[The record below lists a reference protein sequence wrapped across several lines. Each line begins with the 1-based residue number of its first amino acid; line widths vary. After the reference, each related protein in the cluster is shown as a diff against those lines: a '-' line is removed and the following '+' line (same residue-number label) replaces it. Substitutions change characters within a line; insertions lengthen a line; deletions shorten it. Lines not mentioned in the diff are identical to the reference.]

1 MASQST
7 RQSELF
13 AAEDWTVLYRA
24 FTQINF
30 NAYDPASINSAL
42 RGYIQANYPEEF
54 NDWNENSEFVAIIDL
69 LSWLAGSLAFRT
81 DVNARENF
89 LESAEARESVLRL
102 ARFLSYTPRR
112 AQSAR
117 GLIKLTAIRTTNPLQ
132 DSFGLS
138 LNNRT
143 IVWNDPDNPDW
154 FEQFTIILNSAFPTT
169 NPFGIP
175 LKNAMLGS
183 ANTSLYRMNT
193 DVNYKCVYGFNA
205 KIDGATHPFEMA
217 NIDIDPELG
226 FFEREPDPS
235 NGFHMVYRNDGRGND
250 SQRTGFFM
258 LFKQG
263 ILSFQDVGITNPIEN
278 RLIDISTNGIS
289 ETDIWTQTLNP
300 NSSIATHWTKVPA
313 IFSENITFNNISP
326 EIRDIFSVITRDD
339 DRVSLRFGDGRFG
352 NVPVGDIRIW
362 YRVVNG
368 LQYQIRPRDMNNV
381 SITVPYTDASG
392 RSYSLTMDF
401 ALQENVS
408 NAVGPEDLEQIRR
421 RAPQVY
427 GAQNRMVSGE
437 DYNVFPLSSNN
448 VIKMR
453 AVNRVYSG
461 HSRFLDINDPTSTYQ
476 DTVVYSDDGALYKE
490 DLKRYIQVPVGSSI
504 SNEQMVSRKIQP
516 LLDEFTLRDY
526 FNDIFVGSN
535 PEYGASFEP
544 YSNEVNPIVWRSTAG
559 LGFNGRGYLEINL
572 NPVSPENESSPDD
585 PLEQFMPFFTANA
598 LIKFRITNVDTRTS
612 TFMWAKVAR
621 TNVYDNNKETIKS
634 AGCVVILNETI
645 PDGAAIVKII
655 PPFRATLDSRAIIEL
670 NGNSETNMIQGL
682 IASKHPFDLWYLPS
696 AKSHL
701 VYGSQ
706 FDIAGRWVAL
716 DLGST
721 RPANDAIL
729 VMKASYTNGL
739 YWAFSVLVGR
749 RYIFESRKTVR
760 WHDLKDHKVLDAA
773 TGTQKRDTIKI
784 IANKLTPVIG
794 SDGKVAMENGNYKF
808 VTENINIVFDIV
820 DNVYDPDGYP
830 VFKRIVVSP
839 TDSDD
844 DGSVDNPEAFKDVL
858 ALTPAVAVGDV
869 RLVKFEVDPVS
880 NFNALMPLPAALQ
893 DGYGDPE
900 NPPLLTKVGVPDLSF
915 QWKHY
920 ADIDIRIDPA
930 ITNIIDVFVL
940 TSEYDFLVRQWIS
953 QGSIEAD
960 VPDVPSDLDLKL
972 AFQDFEQ
979 YKMFSDQLVWRPVK
993 YKYLFGNMAQNELKA
1008 QFKIVKLPN
1017 STLSDG
1023 EIRSKVITTINNYFD
1038 VNKWEFGETFFF
1050 TELAAYIHLQ
1060 LATAISSVALVPL
1073 AQDSRFGELFE
1084 IRSGS
1089 DEVFIST
1096 AQVSDIVIIDSNSMS
1111 NLRIS

>member
-42 RGYIQANYPEEF
+42 RDYIQANYPEEF
-54 NDWNENSEFVAIIDL
+54 NDWTENSEFVAIIDL

-117 GLIKLTAIRTTNPLQ
+117 GLIKLTALSTNNPLQ
-132 DSFGLS
+132 DSFGVN

-143 IVWNDPDNPDW
+143 IIWNDPDNPDW
-154 FEQFTIILNSAFPTT
+154 FEQFTLILNAAFPTT
-169 NPFGIP
+169 NPFGVP
-175 LKNAMLGS
+175 LKS
-183 ANTSLYRMNT
+183 ATIGTALTTLYRINS
-193 DVNYKCVYGFNA
+193 DANPKCVYGFNS
-205 KIDGATHPFEMA
+205 KIDGATYPFEMT
-217 NIDIDPELG
+217 NIDIDADNG
-226 FFEREPDPS
+226 FFEREPNPT

-250 SQRTGFFM
+250 SQRTGFFT

-263 ILSFQDVGITNPIEN
+263 TLSTLNVGIANPIEN
-278 RLIDISTNGIS
+278 RLIDVTSNGIS

-300 NSSIATHWTKVPA
+300 DSTIATHWTKVPA

-326 EIRDIFSVITRDD
+326 EIRDVFSVITRDKD
-339 DRVSLRFGDGRFG
+339 QVSLRFGDGRFG
-352 NVPVGDIRIW
+352 TVPVGDIRVW

-368 LQYQIRPRDMNNV
+368 LQYQIRPRDMSDV
-381 SITVPYTDASG
+381 QITIPYTDSSG
-392 RSYSLTMDF
+392 RSYNLNMTFS
-401 ALQENVS
+401 LQENVN
-408 NAVGPEDLEQIRR
+408 NAVGPEDIEQIRR

-461 HSRFLDINDPTSTYQ
+461 HSRYLDINDPTSTYQ

-490 DLKRYIQVPVGSSI
+490 DVGRYIQVPVGTA
-504 SNEQMVSRKIQP
+504 SNEQIVTRKIQP
-516 LLDEFTLRDY
+516 LLDELTLRDY

-535 PEYGASFEP
+535 PEYGASFAPYGTGVEP
-544 YSNEVNPIVWRSTAG
+544 LIWKSTAG
-559 LGFNGRGYLEINL
+559 LGFNGRGYLQVTND
-572 NPVSPENESSPDD
+572 PTSGVD
-585 PLEQFMPFFTANA
+585 PLDKFMPYFTVNA
-598 LIKFRITNVDTRTS
+598 LIKFRVTDPDTNTS
-612 TFMWAKVAR
+612 TFVWAKVAS
-621 TNVYDNNKETIKS
+621 TNVYDYNHDTIKA
-634 AGCVVILNETI
+634 AGSVVILNETI
-645 PDGAAIVKII
+645 SDGSAIVKII
-655 PPFRATLDSRAIIEL
+655 PPFRSTLDPRAIMEL
-670 NGNSETNMIQGL
+670 NGESETLQVQNL
-682 IASKHPFDLWYLPS
+682 IANKRPFELWYVPS
-696 AKSHL
+696 EKSHL
-701 VYGSQ
+701 VYGTQ

-716 DLGST
+716 DVGST
-721 RPANDAIL
+721 RPSADAIL

-739 YWAFSVLVGR
+739 YWAFQVMVGR
-749 RYIFESRKTVR
+749 RYVFESMQSVR
-760 WHDLKDHKVLDAA
+760 WHDLKDHKVLDST
-773 TGTQKRDTIKI
+773 TGTQKRDTIKLI
-784 IANKLTPVIG
+784 SSKLVPVI
-794 SDGKVAMENGNYKF
+794 DATTGKVKIVNGNYQF
-808 VTENINIVFDIV
+808 VTQTNNLTFDIV

-839 TDSDD
+839 ADSDD
-844 DGSVDNPEAFKDVL
+844 DGSVDNPEAFQD
-858 ALTPAVAVGDV
+858 ALDLEPAVTPGEV
-869 RLVKFEVDPVS
+869 RLVKFAVDSTSSYNTWV
-880 NFNALMPLPAALQ
+880 PLAADQ
-893 DGYGDPE
+893 QNGYGDP
-900 NPPLLTKVGVPDLSF
+900 NALPAMTRVGVPNLSF

-920 ADIDIRIDPA
+920 ADNDIRIDPA

-940 TSEYDFLVRQWIS
+940 TSEYDFLVRQWITA
-953 QGSIEAD
+953 GAIEAD
-960 VPDVPSDLDLKL
+960 VPEVPSDLDLKF

-993 YKYLFGNMAQNELKA
+993 YKYLFGNMAQDELKA

-1023 EIRSKVITTINNYFD
+1023 EIRSKVITTINDYFD

-1073 AQDSRFGELFE
+1073 AQGGKFGELFE

>member
-30 NAYDPASINSAL
+30 NAYDPASINTAL

-117 GLIKLTAIRTTNPLQ
+117 GLIKLMSVSTNSPLQ
-132 DSFGLS
+132 DSFGVS
-138 LNNRT
+138 LNNQT
-143 IVWNDPDNPDW
+143 ILWNDPDNPDW
-154 FEQFTIILNSAFPTT
+154 LEQFTIVLNSAFPTT

-175 LKNAMLGS
+175 LKTATLGT
-183 ANTSLYRMNT
+183 ALTSLYRLNSDT
-193 DVNYKCVYGFNA
+193 NPKCVYGYTA
-205 KIDGATHPFEMA
+205 KIDGASYPFEMT
-217 NIDIDPELG
+217 NIDIDADLG

-250 SQRTGFFM
+250 STRTGFFM

-263 ILSFQDVGITNPIEN
+263 SLNTLNVGIANPIEN
-278 RLIDISTNGIS
+278 RLIDVSTTGIS
-289 ETDIWTQTLNP
+289 ETDIWTQTLN
-300 NSSIATHWTKVPA
+300 SDSTIATHWTKVPA

-326 EIRDIFSVITRDD
+326 EIRDIFSVITRDQ

-368 LQYQIRPRDMNNV
+368 LQYQVRPRDMSDVTIN
-381 SITVPYTDASG
+381 IPYTDSSG
-392 RSYSLTMDF
+392 RSYTLTMTF
-401 ALQENVS
+401 NLQENVN

-476 DTVVYSDDGALYKE
+476 DTVVYSDDGAMYKE
-490 DLKRYIQVPVGSSI
+490 DISRYLQVPVGTI
-504 SNEQMVSRKIQP
+504 SNEQIVSRKIQP
-516 LLDEFTLRDY
+516 MLDDVSVRDY

-535 PEYGASFEP
+535 PTYGAAFVP
-544 YSNEVNPIVWRSTAG
+544 YGTGANPLVWRSTAG
-559 LGFNGRGYLEINL
+559 LGFNGRGYLQVTL
-572 NPVSPENESSPDD
+572 DPVTHAD
-585 PLEQFMPFFTANA
+585 PLDEFMPYFTTNA
-598 LIKFRITNVDTRTS
+598 LIKFRVTDVDTNTS
-612 TFMWAKVAR
+612 KFVWAKVSS
-621 TNVYDNNKETIKS
+621 TDVYDYNKDTIKA
-634 AGCVVILNETI
+634 AGSVVILNETI
-645 PDGAAIVKII
+645 PDGSVIVKII
-655 PPFRATLDSRAIIEL
+655 PPFRATLDSRAIVEL
-670 NGNSETNMIQGL
+670 NGESETLIMQNL
-682 IASKHPFDLWYLPS
+682 IAAKRPFNLWYIPS
-696 AKSHL
+696 QKSHL
-701 VYGSQ
+701 VYGTQ
-706 FDIAGRWVAL
+706 FDIAGRWVAQ
-716 DLGST
+716 DLSAT
-721 RPANDAIL
+721 RPSPDAIL
-729 VMKASYTNGL
+729 VMQASYTNGL
-739 YWAFSVLVGR
+739 YWAFEVLVGR
-749 RYIFESRKTVR
+749 RYIFESLKTVR
-760 WHDLKDHKVLDAA
+760 WHDLQDHKVLDAT
-773 TGTQKRDTIKI
+773 TGTQKRDTIKL
-784 IANKLTPVIG
+784 IASKLMPVI
-794 SDGKVAMENGNYKF
+794 DANTGKVKIVNGNYQF
-808 VTENINIVFDIV
+808 VTQDINISFDIV

-839 TDSDD
+839 TDTDD
-844 DGSVDNPEAFKDVL
+844 DGSVDNPEAFQDVL
-858 ALTPAVAVGDV
+858 ALTPAATNGEV
-869 RLVKFEVDPVS
+869 RLVKFALDTNS
-880 NFNALMPLPAALQ
+880 SFNSWVPLAADLQ

-900 NPPLLTKVGVPDLSF
+900 ALPAMTRVGVPNLSF

-920 ADIDIRIDPA
+920 ADNDIRIDPA

-940 TSEYDFLVRQWIS
+940 TSEYDFLVRQWIAA
-953 QGSIEAD
+953 GSIEDD

-979 YKMFSDQLVWRPVK
+979 YKMFSDQLVWRPVQ
-993 YKYLFGNMAQNELKA
+993 YKYLFGNMAQDELKA

-1023 EIRSKVITTINNYFD
+1023 EIRSKVITTINDYFD

-1073 AQDSRFGELFE
+1073 SQDGKFGELFE

-1089 DEVFIST
+1089 NEVFIST
-1096 AQVSDIVIIDSNSMS
+1096 AQVSDIIIIDSNSMS

>member
-30 NAYDPASINSAL
+30 NAYDPSSINSAL
-42 RGYIQANYPEEF
+42 RSYIQANYPEEF
-54 NDWNENSEFVAIIDL
+54 NDWTENSEFVAIMDL

-117 GLIKLTAIRTTNPLQ
+117 GLIKLTSISTNNPLT
-132 DSFGLS
+132 DSFGVN

-143 IVWNDPDNPDW
+143 ITWNDPDNPDW
-154 FEQFTIILNSAFPTT
+154 FEQFTIILNAAFPTT

-175 LKNAMLGS
+175 LKS
-183 ANTSLYRMNT
+183 ATIGTALTSLYRMT
-193 DVNYKCVYGFNA
+193 SDVNPKCVYGFNS
-205 KIDGATHPFEMA
+205 KIDGDTYQFEMT
-217 NIDIDPELG
+217 NIDIDADNG

-250 SQRTGFFM
+250 STRTGFFA

-263 ILSFQDVGITNPIEN
+263 SLNVLNVPIANPVEN
-278 RLIDISTNGIS
+278 RLIDITTNGIS
-289 ETDIWTQTLNP
+289 ETDIWTQTLNSDGTI
-300 NSSIATHWTKVPA
+300 NTHWTKVPA

-326 EIRDIFSVITRDD
+326 EIRDVFSVITRDKD
-339 DRVSLRFGDGRFG
+339 QVSLRFGDGRFG
-352 NVPVGDIRIW
+352 TVPVGDIRVW

-368 LQYQIRPRDMNNV
+368 LQYQIRPRDMSNV
-381 SITVPYTDASG
+381 QITIPYTDSSG
-392 RSYSLTMDF
+392 RSYTMNMTF
-401 ALQENVS
+401 SLQENVQ
-408 NAVGPEDLEQIRR
+408 NAVAPEDIEQIRR

-437 DYNVFPLSSNN
+437 DYNVFPLSSND

-461 HSRFLDINDPTSTYQ
+461 HSRYLDINDPTSTYQ

-490 DLKRYIQVPVGSSI
+490 DIGRYIQVPVGTV
-504 SNEQMVSRKIQP
+504 SNEQIVTRKIQP
-516 LLDEFTLRDY
+516 LLDELSLRDY
-526 FNDIFVGSN
+526 FNDIFVGKN
-535 PEYGASFEP
+535 PVYGAEFEP
-544 YSNEVNPIVWRSTAG
+544 YGTGGNPLIWRSTAG
-559 LGFNGRGYLEINL
+559 LGFSGRGYLQVTNDPAT
-572 NPVSPENESSPDD
+572 NAD
-585 PLEQFMPFFTANA
+585 PLDKFMTYFTVNA
-598 LIKFRITNVDTRTS
+598 LIKFRVTDPDTNTS
-612 TFMWAKVAR
+612 KFVWAKVNN
-621 TNVYDNNKETIKS
+621 TNVYDYNHDTIKA
-634 AGCVVILNETI
+634 AGSVVVLNETI
-645 PDGAAIVKII
+645 PDGSAIVKII
-655 PPFRATLDSRAIIEL
+655 PPFRSTLDSRAIVEL
-670 NGNSETNMIQGL
+670 NGESETILMQNL
-682 IASKHPFDLWYLPS
+682 IAAKRPFELWYIPS
-696 AKSHL
+696 QKSHL
-701 VYGSQ
+701 VYGTQ
-706 FDIAGRWVAL
+706 YDIAGRWVAL

-721 RPANDAIL
+721 RPTADAIL

-739 YWAFSVLVGR
+739 YWAFQVMVGR
-749 RYIFESRKTVR
+749 RYVFESLQSVR
-760 WHDLKDHKVLDAA
+760 WHDLKDHKVLDAT
-773 TGTQKRDTIKI
+773 TGTQKRDTIKLI
-784 IANKLTPVIG
+784 SSKLVPVID
-794 SDGKVAMENGNYKF
+794 STGKVALDTNGNYRF
-808 VTENINIVFDIV
+808 VTQTNNITFDIL

-830 VFKRIVVSP
+830 VFSRIVVSP

-844 DGSVDNPEAFKDVL
+844 DGSVDNPEAFQNVL
-858 ALTPAVAVGDV
+858 DLEPAATLGEV
-869 RLVKFEVDPVS
+869 RLVKFQLDSTNSYDAWV
-880 NFNALMPLPAALQ
+880 PLAAELQ
-893 DGYGDPE
+893 DGYGDPLAL
-900 NPPLLTKVGVPDLSF
+900 PAMTRVGVPNLSF

-920 ADIDIRIDPA
+920 ADTDIRIDPA

-940 TSEYDFLVRQWIS
+940 TSEYDYLVRQWIAA
-953 QGSIEAD
+953 GAIEAD
-960 VPDVPSDLDLKL
+960 VPDVPSALDLKL

-993 YKYLFGNMAQNELKA
+993 YKYLFGNMAQDELKA

-1017 STLSDG
+1017 SQLSDG
-1023 EIRSKVITTINNYFD
+1023 EIRSKVITTINDYFD

-1060 LATAISSVALVPL
+1060 LATSISSVALVPL
-1073 AQDSRFGELFE
+1073 AENGKFGELFE